1 LAVATGK
8 SRRGFDSVLGDTGL
22 ADRFYA
28 TRCADE
34 TCSKPHPE
42 MLLQIMDEL
51 GVTGAKTLMVGDTE
65 YDMQMAQ
72 NAGTSAL
79 AVRYGVHE
87 WGRLLAQRPLDCL
100 ETLPALQF
108 WFERMEAI

>member
-1 LAVATGK
+1 MNPRAIDNGEPISINL
-8 SRRGFDSVLGDTGL
+8 
-22 ADRFYA
+22 
-28 TRCADE
+28 
-34 TCSKPHPE
+34 HW
-42 MLLQIMDEL
+42 QIMDEL
-51 GVTGAKTLMVGDTE
+51 GMTGAKTLMVGDTE

-87 WGRLLAQRPLDCL
+87 WGRLLAQRSLDCL